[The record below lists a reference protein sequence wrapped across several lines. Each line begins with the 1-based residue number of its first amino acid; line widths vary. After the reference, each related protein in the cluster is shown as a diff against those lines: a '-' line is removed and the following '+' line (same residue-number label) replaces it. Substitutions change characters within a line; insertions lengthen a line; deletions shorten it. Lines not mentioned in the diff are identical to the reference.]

1 MRPMPISLRTQDLKY
16 AYSHGL
22 TPGAMHE
29 FPRTVRE
36 YAIESTFMGAY
47 CMTTLPFGGGL
58 PSVSQCPRYLSPIG
72 VDTVQDLGM
81 QTP

>member
-1 MRPMPISLRTQDLKY
+1 MRPMPVSLRTQDLKY

-29 FPRTVRE
+29 FLWAEPG

-47 CMTTLPFGGGL
+47 CLTTLPLGVGL
-58 PSVSQCPRYLSPIG
+58 TSVSQCPRYLSPID
-72 VDTVQDLGM
+72 VDTVPDLGV
-81 QTP
+81 QAR